1 MSLSAVKSVPGRPIR
16 VRLRYYSAQN
26 VPLLLSLG
34 LLVVMIVLY
43 FILFGINEGH
53 APGNF
58 EFQTTVNNTM
68 YTVLAGMGQT
78 LVVLTGGIDL
88 SVGGIVDLT
97 NAIAAVLMKDNA
109 GSMVLISLLVLLVG
123 AGAGLV
129 NGLLVAYGRLQ
140 PIVVTLA
147 TLAVWSGVALLVL
160 PQPGGAIPPR
170 FSNLVT
176 GTIPVLGNLPSGL
189 VVLILL
195 IALWQLLRRTPLL
208 VALYAI
214 GNDERA
220 ARANGT
226 AVLRA
231 KIGAYAL
238 GGTFAGAAGL
248 YFAAVTTSGDAT
260 SGSPLTLTS
269 IAAVVLG
276 GVNLFGGRGSAIGTM
291 AGAFILTLVLN
302 NLFFAGANPQL
313 QELFQGLFLMLAVA
327 ASTLVSRLLRR
338 MRQTGTPGL
347 SGD

>member
-1 MSLSAVKSVPGRPIR
+1 MSVAAAKPSAARRSAG

-34 LLVVMIVLY
+34 LLVAMIVLY
-43 FILFGINEGH
+43 FMLFGIKQGH

-58 EFQTTVNNTM
+58 EFLTTVNNTM
-68 YTVLAGMGQT
+68 YIGLTGIGQT

-88 SVGGIVDLT
+88 SVGGIVDLS
-97 NAIAAVLMKDNA
+97 NAMAATMMHDNP
-109 GSMVLISLLVLLVG
+109 GSMLLISLLVLL
-123 AGAGLV
+123 AGAAAGML
-129 NGLLVAYGRLQ
+129 NGVLVAYGRLQ

-147 TLAVWSGVALLVL
+147 TLAIWQGVALFVL
-160 PQPGGAIPPR
+160 PQPGGSIPNN
-170 FSNLVT
+170 FSNLLS
-176 GTIPVLGNLPSGL
+176 GTIPALGNLPCGMIVL
-189 VVLILL
+189 VILIL
-195 IALWQLLRRTPLL
+195 LWQLLRRTPFV

-220 ARANGT
+220 ARANGMPI
-226 AVLRA
+226 LRA
-231 KIGAYAL
+231 KVGAYTL
-238 GGTFAGAAGL
+238 GGAFSSAAGL

-276 GVNLFGGRGSAIGTM
+276 GVSLFGGRGSAVGAL

-313 QELFQGLFLMLAVA
+313 QDLFQGLFLILAVM
-327 ASTLVSRLLRR
+327 ASTLVSRLLLRR
-338 MRQTGTPGL
+338 ARRAAA
-347 SGD
+347 